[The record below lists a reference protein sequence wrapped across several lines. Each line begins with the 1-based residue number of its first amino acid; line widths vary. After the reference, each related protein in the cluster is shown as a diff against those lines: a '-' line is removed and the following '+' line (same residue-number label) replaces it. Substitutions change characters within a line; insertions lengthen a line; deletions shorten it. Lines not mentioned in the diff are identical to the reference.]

1 LNIFIKPNLFLI
13 DMVSVWFYA
22 IGSVILVSL
31 ISLAGLS
38 FFALRKQ
45 QISAK
50 TLLLLVSLSVG
61 TLIGGAF
68 LHLLPEAVEK
78 NGFGIDVSLAV
89 LAGFV
94 VFYILESFVHL
105 HHSDVSG
112 VKKSKKKSQKHNDNK
127 HALKH
132 HHHHAYHLGIMNLVG
147 DGVHNFIDG
156 LVIAG
161 SYFVS
166 IPVGIATTIAVIVH
180 EIPQEMADFG
190 VLLYSGLSRMRALF
204 YNLGSA
210 VLAIVGAI
218 VGLLIGNES
227 SYLATFLL
235 PFAAGGFIYIAA
247 ANLIPELQ
255 NERGLKS
262 SVTQLGMI
270 VLGIGLMVGL
280 LYLEVGA

>member
-1 LNIFIKPNLFLI
+1 MILI
-13 DMVSVWFYA
+13 WVYA
-22 IGSVILVSL
+22 LGSVVLVSL

-38 FFALRKQ
+38 FFALKKK
-45 QISAK
+45 QISGS

-68 LHLLPEAVEK
+68 LHLLPEAVEQ
-78 NGFGIDVSLAV
+78 NGFGVDMSIAILF
-89 LAGFV
+89 GFI
-94 VFYILESFVHL
+94 VFYLLESFVHL
-105 HHSDVSG
+105 HHSDLTQARR
-112 VKKSKKKSQKHNDNK
+112 KPNNDQQKDDNK

-166 IPVGIATTIAVIVH
+166 VPVGIATTIAVIVH
-180 EIPQEMADFG
+180 EIPQELADFG

-204 YNLGSA
+204 YNLGSGLLA
-210 VLAIVGAI
+210 VLGAI
-218 VGLLIGNES
+218 VGLLIGNRSEILVG
-227 SYLATFLL
+227 YLL

-255 NERGLKS
+255 NEKGIKS
-262 SVTQLGMI
+262 SITQLAMI
-270 VLGIGLMVGL
+270 ILGIMMMVGL
-280 LYLEVGA
+280 LYLEVGV